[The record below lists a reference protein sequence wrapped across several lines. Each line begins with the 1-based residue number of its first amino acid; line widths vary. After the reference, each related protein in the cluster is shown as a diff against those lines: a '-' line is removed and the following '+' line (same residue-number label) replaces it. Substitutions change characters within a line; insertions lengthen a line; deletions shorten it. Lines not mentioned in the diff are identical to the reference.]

1 MKKITQTE
9 LLILELEKL
18 KHENTEIKKL
28 LKESVEKFV
37 TKEFAERVYQWI
49 GRPVNELLVPNKLPK
64 KDDGEI
70 PY

>member
-49 GRPVNELLVPNKLPK
+49 GRPANKHQTMRDQRPSKGK
-64 KDDGEI
+64 K
-70 PY
+70 

>member
-49 GRPVNELLVPNKLPK
+49 GRPANKLPK